1 MKDSQEERK
10 TRQAAEHSLRIGA
23 LFTLSDPG
31 SVVGVKAMR
40 DATLIDAEKIN
51 ARAAF

>member
-10 TRQAAEHSLRIGA
+10 TRQTAEDPLRIGT
-23 LFTLSDPG
+23 LFTLFDPG
-31 SVVGVKAMR
+31 SVVGGKAMR